1 MDDPDR
7 SHSRSAS
14 NGYSRSI
21 SVCVIPPGTSL
32 GSLTIALMIS
42 GGQWFHWKMSPWKSL
57 LGMTSA
63 GFRMPFSMAVAL
75 QVPRRC
81 HS

>member
-42 GGQWFHWKMSPWKSL
+42 GGQ
-57 LGMTSA
+57 
-63 GFRMPFSMAVAL
+63 
-75 QVPRRC
+75 
-81 HS
+81 